1 MRRFFAKGSFLC
13 VLTICCLGSLEV
25 TSRWLAPISAG
36 ARYLNLDGEPIVV
49 LGEDPCPFEPNLVF
63 RQVAAEFDVRVTTSA
78 AGNRVPADEDPK
90 LVFLGDSFTFG
101 QGLADNETFAA
112 LYCSALNESC
122 ANLGF
127 PGTGTAQQVDILER
141 FLKERHWRPREVKLF
156 MLVMTGTLLGGNDLL
171 DNLRYE
177 EGPRAAH
184 EHAPGQQLAR
194 GGLWEQVLAKRKQV
208 LAHSNLARFLYFEF
222 GPRIRTAISP
232 SPPRE
237 RLQHALAVTRRHL
250 DRLRELSL
258 RYGFAYRIYLV
269 PPVQDILRGT
279 DDETFLTMRSLAPG
293 AAIHTTAGLFVP
305 SPESYY
311 YPYDG
316 HWNVRGARAVAEF
329 LVEEMRQEQ
338 REKRTNQ
345 PAPRS

>member
-1 MRRFFAKGSFLC
+1 MRYFFAKGSLLG

-25 TSRWLAPISAG
+25 SSRWLAPISPG
-36 ARYLNLDGEPIVV
+36 ARYLSLDGEPIVV
-49 LGEDPCPFEPNLVF
+49 LGEEPCPFQPNLVF

-78 AGNRVPADEDPK
+78 AGNRVPADEDPQV
-90 LVFLGDSFTFG
+90 VFLGDSFTFG
-101 QGLADNETFAA
+101 QGLADSETFAA
-112 LYCSALNESC
+112 LYCSALNVSC

-156 MLVMTGTLLGGNDLL
+156 MLVMTGALLGGNDLL

-177 EGPRAAH
+177 KGPSVAQ
-184 EHAPGQQLAR
+184 EHVRGRQPAR
-194 GGLWEQVLAKRKQV
+194 GGLWERILAKRKQV
-208 LAHSNLARFLYFEF
+208 LSHSNLARFLYFEF
-222 GPRIRTAISP
+222 GPRIRAAISP
-232 SPPRE
+232 APPQGELE
-237 RLQHALAVTRRHL
+237 RALVVTRRHL
-250 DRLRELSL
+250 ARLRELSL
-258 RYGFAYRIYLV
+258 RYGFAYSIYLV

-279 DDETFLTMRSLAPG
+279 DDETLLTMRGLAPG
-293 AAIHTTAGLFVP
+293 TAIQTTAGLFVP

-316 HWNVRGARAVAEF
+316 HWNVRGARAVAKF

-338 REKRTNQ
+338 REKRSKQ
-345 PAPRS
+345 PAPGS